1 MDACF
6 GSDRNRPIRQPRR
19 ALMAIGNF
27 QPSPLDGRQ
36 ETTGPVRTVPAFAR
50 SVCVAGQFQI
60 QNPGWRVRGSAIYT
74 WISYCARYVSDVT
87 GVVQTG
93 QSTWIIIKLESHQV
107 QNLPK
112 ASLLTVDLG
121 GSDHWLFLSDTAA
134 MFRDLAICAKYESTP
149 PCPVLVSSCCKI
161 CSSQDRSRVLTAAA
175 SASTQSSA
183 P

>member
-1 MDACF
+1 MD
-6 GSDRNRPIRQPRR
+6 
-19 ALMAIGNF
+19 LMVTF
-27 QPSPLDGRQ
+27 SYC
-36 ETTGPVRTVPAFAR
+36 TSVPR

-60 QNPGWRVRGSAIYT
+60 SNPGWRVRDSAIYT

-112 ASLLTVDLG
+112 ASLLTVAFG

-134 MFRDLAICAKYESTP
+134 MLRDLTIGAKYESDP
-149 PCPVLVSSCCKI
+149 LSST
-161 CSSQDRSRVLTAAA
+161 R
-175 SASTQSSA
+175 
-183 P
+183 